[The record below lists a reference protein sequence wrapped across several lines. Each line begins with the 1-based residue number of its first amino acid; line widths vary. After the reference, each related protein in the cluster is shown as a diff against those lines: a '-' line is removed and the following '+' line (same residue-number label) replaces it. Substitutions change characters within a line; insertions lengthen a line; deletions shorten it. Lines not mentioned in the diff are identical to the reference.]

1 MLIFQISFYF
11 MLMFMI
17 MIIVNY
23 FMDSLVRS
31 SIMEY
36 CRLGIYGFNNNL
48 HKVINYFLL
57 AVLQICQ
64 ILILV
69 FSFLGLLI

>member
-1 MLIFQISFYF
+1 MLIFQISFYL

-36 CRLGIYGFNNNL
+36 FRLDIYGFNNNL

-57 AVLQICQ
+57 AV
-64 ILILV
+64 
-69 FSFLGLLI
+69 